1 MFKSSNYLGID
12 CDNKRIDYA
21 RRLNP
26 GYNFDILQEKQI
38 PAADNSVD
46 YVLTIS
52 VLHHIPSE
60 QLKDYIEEFQRVLKP
75 DGKII
80 AIEPCFFN
88 NHNFNNW
95 FMSFFDKGKY
105 IRNEDK
111 YLSLFNNF
119 YKTEVLKRY
128 NQLLFYNKLFFTA
141 TLKQ

>member
-1 MFKSSNYLGID
+1 MELSPRLYHWIIRPKWISNLYIGNVVSSEFDLDYKKVLDFGCGIGSICHMLKSSNYLGID

-88 NHNFNNW
+88 NHNFNN
-95 FMSFFDKGKY
+95 
-105 IRNEDK
+105 
-111 YLSLFNNF
+111 
-119 YKTEVLKRY
+119 
-128 NQLLFYNKLFFTA
+128 
-141 TLKQ
+141 